1 MTNTILKKL
10 KSGEPSI
17 GTWLQISSPDVAE
30 IIGNAGYEWV
40 AVDLEHGGF
49 SRSVLKDI
57 FRALELNNTVPLA
70 RVAQCNPQNIKEALD
85 AGAQGIILPMI
96 ESKAQLE
103 DGISWSYY
111 PPKGTRG
118 VGYSRA
124 NLFGQN
130 FDEYVK
136 KFSSKVLIV
145 AQIEH
150 INAVANLDDILSVK
164 DLDAIMVG
172 PYDLSGSMGIT
183 AQFSHSEFIRTLDDI
198 FQKARNHAIP
208 MGLHIVQ
215 PDKELLADKIK
226 QGYQFIAY
234 GIDAVFLY
242 NASKNPYNPRAINL

>member
-1 MTNTILKKL
+1 MIKTIKDNLKDGK
-10 KSGEPSI
+10 PTI

-30 IIGNAGYEWV
+30 ILGKAGYDWV

-49 SRSVLKDI
+49 PRSVLKDI
-57 FRALELNNTVPLA
+57 FRALELNDTVPLA
-70 RVAQCNPQNIKEALD
+70 RVAQTHPKDIKQALD

-118 VGYSRA
+118 VGYCRA
-124 NLFGQN
+124 NLFGEN
-130 FDEYVK
+130 FDEYIK

-150 INAVANLDDILSVK
+150 INAIANLDDILSVS

-172 PYDLSGSMGIT
+172 PYDLSGSMGVT
-183 AQFSHSEFIRTLDDI
+183 GQFDHPDFIRTLDDI
-198 FQKARNHAIP
+198 FQKARHHAIP

-215 PDKELLADKIK
+215 PDKKLLADKIK
-226 QGYQFIAY
+226 QGYQLIAY

-242 NASKNPYNPRAINL
+242 NAAQNPKL

>member
-10 KSGEPSI
+10 QNGDHTI

-30 IIGNAGYEWV
+30 ILGNAGYDWV

-49 SRSVLKDI
+49 SRSILKDI
-57 FRALELNNTVPLA
+57 FRALELNHTIPIA
-70 RVAQCNPQNIKEALD
+70 RVAQCSQQNIKEALD

-96 ESKAQLE
+96 ENKSQLE
-103 DGISWSYY
+103 DGISWSYF
-111 PPKGTRG
+111 PPRGTRG

-124 NLFGQN
+124 NLFGKKI
-130 FDEYVK
+130 DEYVQN
-136 KFSSKVLIV
+136 FRSKVLIV

-150 INAVANLDDILSVK
+150 INAVQNLEEILSVK
-164 DLDAIMVG
+164 GLDAIMVG

-183 AQFSHSEFIRTLDDI
+183 SQFDHPDFISTLDDI
-198 FQKARNHAIP
+198 CKKAKQYSIP

-215 PDKELLADKIK
+215 PDEELLEEKIK

-242 NASKNPYNPRAINL
+242 NAAQNPL